1 MVSVLSSVE
10 EDESV
15 FFPDSVPLQED
26 ALRSAAMRIR
36 DRDFFAFEVM

>member
-1 MVSVLSSVE
+1 MSVLSSVG

-15 FFPDSVPLQED
+15 IFPDTVPPQED
-26 ALRSAAMRIR
+26 APRSAAMRIR